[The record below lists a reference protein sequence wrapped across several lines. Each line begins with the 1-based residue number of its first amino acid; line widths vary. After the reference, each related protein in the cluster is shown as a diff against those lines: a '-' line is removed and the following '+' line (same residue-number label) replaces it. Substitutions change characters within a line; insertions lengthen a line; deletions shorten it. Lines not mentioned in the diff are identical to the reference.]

1 MVNKNIYNTALE
13 LVHDTDREIIKKLS
27 DVLDGKD
34 MVDAVR
40 NLANLLS
47 ICLEQSVQDRVWT
60 SEEANISIIEILG
73 ELRSLADSLTITAIQ
88 QKINDIAKS
97 N

>member
-27 DVLDGKD
+27 DVLDEKD